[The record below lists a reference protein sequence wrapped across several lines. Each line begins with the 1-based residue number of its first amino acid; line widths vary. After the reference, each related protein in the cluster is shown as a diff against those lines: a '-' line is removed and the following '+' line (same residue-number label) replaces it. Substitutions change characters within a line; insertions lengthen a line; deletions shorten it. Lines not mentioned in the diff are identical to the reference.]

1 MRGDTTI
8 SIEAPP
14 SKATLDV
21 IGQGLDAYNKQFAAS
36 AYEEFAVTLKDVD
49 GAVRGGIY
57 AMAWAGMLFIR
68 WFWVDEALRG
78 QGVGRRLLADA
89 EAEGRRRACT
99 AVYLD
104 TFEFQARPFY
114 EKHGYRLF
122 GTLDY
127 PAGFKRYFLE
137 KAL

>member
-1 MRGDTTI
+1 MSALLIG
-8 SIEAPP
+8 IETPP
-14 SKATLDV
+14 RKETLDV
-21 IGQGLDAYNKQFAAS
+21 IEQGLDVYNARFS
-36 AYEEFAVTLKDVD
+36 PTAYEEFAVTLKDED
-49 GAVRGGIY
+49 GTVRGGIT
-57 AMAWAGMLFIR
+57 ALAWAGMLFIK
-68 WFWVDEALRG
+68 WFWIDEALRG
-78 QGVGRRLLADA
+78 MGHGCALLAAA
-89 EAEGRRRACT
+89 EEAGRARGCT

-127 PAGFKRYFLE
+127 PAGFKRFYLQ